1 MTMQSRKPQG
11 EREAVFGMGWRKASA
26 RIVVGRQPL
35 KKVLPGEILHWQK
48 KCIPAVGMPHTVAR
62 RCIGQ
67 NQTEFREEGGGDTI
81 SIGSKF

>member
-48 KCIPAVGMPHTVAR
+48 NAFLQWACPTLVREDVLVKTR
-62 RCIGQ
+62 Q
-67 NQTEFREEGGGDTI
+67 NSGKKGEVI
-81 SIGSKF
+81 LLA